1 MIRQV
6 EETDSDLLSVS
17 YSRLDLE
24 DSCNHRYYLKYEKG
38 NYSKESS
45 LSLEVGTI
53 CHKVCEMKSRAIM
66 EHRDV
71 DYELLQSVLQEGICE
86 RTEKSSKYMPGVEIL
101 KKKYFEEWNT
111 PDNKSGMTY
120 DQKLGI
126 FWEDVLPVISEDID
140 WQTIAV
146 EQPFKFVYDNR
157 VIIKG
162 FIDRVDGLMEDGKLV
177 AVRVIDYKT
186 SKKVYDEAKLKTPL
200 QMFIYAMAC
209 YQLYGLLP
217 AEYAYHSILLGE
229 MQYACS
235 KGYEK
240 RGIRKLNRIL
250 DNIDSTKK
258 SGVYKPNPTPLCYWC
273 EFCELNPT
281 IKADIKYLCPY
292 YLLWTPQKKTYM
304 VNRPFES
311 ENKVTRKLIF

>member
-17 YSRLDLE
+17 YSKLDLE
-24 DSCNHRYYLKYEKG
+24 DSCNHRYYLRYEKG

-45 LSLEVGTI
+45 LPLELGTI

-66 EHRDV
+66 EGDDV
-71 DYELLQSVLQEGICE
+71 DYELLQRVLNEGTCE
-86 RTEKSSKYMPGVEIL
+86 STDKSSEYIPGVDIL
-101 KKKYFEEWNT
+101 KKKYFEEWNA
-111 PDNKSGMTY
+111 PDDKSGMTY
-120 DQKLGI
+120 DQKISVFL
-126 FWEDVLPVISEDID
+126 EDVLPAISEDLD
-140 WQTIAV
+140 WQPIAV

-157 VIIKG
+157 VIISG
-162 FIDRVDGLMEDGKLV
+162 FIDRVDGLMEDGKLA
-177 AVRVIDYKT
+177 AVRVVDYKT

-217 AEYAYHSILLGE
+217 VEYVYHFILLSE
-229 MQYACS
+229 MQCACS

-240 RGIRKLNRIL
+240 RGINKLNRIL
-250 DNIDSTKK
+250 DNIDLTKA

-273 EFCELNPT
+273 EFCESNPA
-281 IKADIKYLCPY
+281 IKSDIKYLCPY
-292 YLLWTPQKKTYM
+292 YLLWTPQNKTYM